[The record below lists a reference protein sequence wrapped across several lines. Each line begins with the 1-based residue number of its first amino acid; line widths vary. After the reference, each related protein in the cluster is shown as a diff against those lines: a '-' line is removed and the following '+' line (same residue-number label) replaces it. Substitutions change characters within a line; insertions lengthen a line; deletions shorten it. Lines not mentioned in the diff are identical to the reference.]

1 MAKPTQSLQ
10 EAGINSDD
18 HGAFINESGEEVK
31 ITEEMILQACQ
42 SLEEKVCNHIAQ
54 AANDNQAVVHSSAS

>member
-1 MAKPTQSLQ
+1 MAKPNDTQQ
-10 EAGINSDD
+10 EAVINPDD
-18 HGAFINESGEEVK
+18 HGAFINEMGEEVQ

-54 AANDNQAVVHSSAS
+54 AANDNHCVVHS